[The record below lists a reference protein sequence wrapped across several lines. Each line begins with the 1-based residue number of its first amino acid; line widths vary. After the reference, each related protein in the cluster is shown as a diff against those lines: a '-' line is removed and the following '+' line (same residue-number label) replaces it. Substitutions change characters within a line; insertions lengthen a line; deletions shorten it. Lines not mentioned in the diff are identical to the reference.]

1 MHYYYTMNTISCY
14 MEAYTMVH
22 SIIQTF
28 KGGLIVSCQALEE
41 EPFHGSDYMVRFAL
55 AAEMGKA
62 VGIRANTPQDIRAIK
77 KVANLPVIGLWKKE
91 YTGSDVYIT
100 PTLTEV
106 EGIIAAGA
114 DIVATDATLRNR
126 PGNVCL
132 ADLVKEIRGKHQVL
146 LMADVSSVEEGVEAE
161 KLGFDLLSTTLS
173 GYTAYSPQ
181 REEPDIQ
188 LVADLSQKVSIPVL
202 AEGRIH
208 SPEQTIECL
217 RAGAYAVVIG
227 GAITRPQMI
236 TKKFTDAIRE
246 YHKVNQN

>member
-1 MHYYYTMNTISCY
+1 
-14 MEAYTMVH
+14 MVD
-22 SIIQTF
+22 SMIQTL
-28 KGGLIVSCQALEE
+28 KGGLIVSCQALEQ
-41 EPFHGSDYMVRFAL
+41 EPFYGSDYMARFAL

-77 KVANLPVIGLWKKE
+77 KVTNLPIIGLWKKE

-114 DIVATDATLRNR
+114 DIIAMDATLRNR

-132 ADLVKEIRGKHQVL
+132 ADLVKEIREKHQVL
-146 LMADVSSVEEGVEAE
+146 LMADVSSVAEGVEAE
-161 KLGFDLLSTTLS
+161 KLGFDLISTTLS

-188 LVADLSQKVSIPVL
+188 LVADLSQMVSVPVL
-202 AEGRIH
+202 AEGRIQ
-208 SPEQTIECL
+208 SPEQTVECL

-227 GAITRPQMI
+227 GAITRPQLI
-236 TKKFTDAIRE
+236 TKKYTDAILQ
-246 YHKVNQN
+246 YHNVPEM